1 MFQLKQHRQTSFCGG
16 AEQSALL
23 KTAAI
28 AGDFA
33 AFSSARGLA
42 LSSVKAEILSCQRA
56 RKLLD
61 GVGGGWV
68 HQNHSSIKI
77 FRLQDAVRPATPRQA
92 VQSLP
97 FDYPQSREA
106 LERRSI
112 QTLQLAEATRSAP
125 VIDTTGSQSVLLN
138 KL

>member
-28 AGDFA
+28 AGALADYC
-33 AFSSARGLA
+33 SARGLA
-42 LSSVKAEILSCQRA
+42 LNSVKAEILSCQRA

-77 FRLQDAVRPATPRQA
+77 FRLQDAVTCDAKASCSIAALR
-92 VQSLP
+92 LP
-97 FDYPQSREA
+97 SGP
-106 LERRSI
+106 
-112 QTLQLAEATRSAP
+112 
-125 VIDTTGSQSVLLN
+125 
-138 KL
+138 